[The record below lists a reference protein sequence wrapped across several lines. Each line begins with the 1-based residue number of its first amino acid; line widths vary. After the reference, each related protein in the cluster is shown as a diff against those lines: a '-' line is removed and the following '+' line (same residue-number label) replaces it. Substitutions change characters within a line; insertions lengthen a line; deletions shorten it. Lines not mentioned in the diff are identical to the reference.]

1 MSFEH
6 FREPLRRAFAHA
18 VTLAAAR
25 KIIAAFGGRL
35 STGVE
40 DVGRAAERVRVA
52 DDVDLGESHRP

>member
-1 MSFEH
+1 VSFEH

-35 STGVE
+35 SAAIE
-40 DVGRAAERVRVA
+40 DVRHAAERARAAV
-52 DDVDLGESHRP
+52 DVDRNERDRP